1 MIQHAK
7 HLLLGFIIIFISS
20 GFAQAQ
26 LLNVESIRAD
36 ADTSGWYGQLNFNL
50 SLSQYDDQV
59 LQFTNNTN
67 ISFFSEKHAYLFLN
81 RLKLVNLD
89 GASVISSGYS
99 HLRSTFV
106 RENRISPELFL
117 QYQYNNNL
125 GLQNRFLAGA
135 GFRYTLFNSDSWEG
149 SFSSSVMAEY
159 EEWQEDGLPL
169 VENEYIKSSS
179 NLSLRGI
186 LNPQTS
192 FLLIG
197 YYQARP
203 SEFFE
208 ARSILETQLQV
219 KINKHISLSVQFA
232 ASYDADPVID
242 IPNWTYELSNGLVIK
257 F

>member
-67 ISFFSEKHAYLFLN
+67 ISFFSEK
-81 RLKLVNLD
+81 
-89 GASVISSGYS
+89 
-99 HLRSTFV
+99 
-106 RENRISPELFL
+106 
-117 QYQYNNNL
+117 YQYNNNL

>member
-1 MIQHAK
+1 MIQHTK
-7 HLLLGFIIIFISS
+7 YLLFGFFLILLSS
-20 GFAQAQ
+20 AQLQAQ
-26 LLNVESIRAD
+26 LLNVESVRAD
-36 ADTSGWYGQLNFNL
+36 ADTTGWHGQLLFDL

-67 ISFFSEKHAYLFLN
+67 ISYFSEKHAYLFLN
-81 RLKLVNLD
+81 KLKLVNLD

-99 HLRSTFV
+99 HLRSTFL
-106 RENRISPELFL
+106 RENRLSPELFM

-135 GFRYTLFNSDSWEG
+135 GFRYTLFDTKSWVG
-149 SFSSSVMAEY
+149 SFSTSVMAEY
-159 EEWQEDGLPL
+159 EEWQEAGLPSI
-169 VENEYIKSSS
+169 ENEYLKSSS

-203 SEFFE
+203 TAFFE

-232 ASYDADPVID
+232 AAYDADPVID

>member
-1 MIQHAK
+1 MIQHVK
-7 HLLLGFIIIFISS
+7 YLLLSFVTVLFLSVPG
-20 GFAQAQ
+20 QAQ
-26 LLNVESIRAD
+26 LLNVESVRAN
-36 ADTSGWYGQLNFNL
+36 ADTTGWYGQLNFDL
-50 SLSQYDDQV
+50 SFSQYNEQV

-67 ISFFSEKHAYLFLN
+67 ISYFSKKHAYLFLN
-81 RLKLVNLD
+81 KLKLVNLD

-106 RENRISPELFL
+106 RENRFSPELFL

-135 GFRYTLFNSDSWEG
+135 GFRYTLFDTDSWVG
-149 SFSSSVMAEY
+149 SFSSALMAEY
-159 EEWQEDGLPL
+159 EEWQVSGLPS
-169 VENEYIKSSS
+169 VENEYLKSSS

-203 SEFFE
+203 AAFFE
-208 ARSILETQLQV
+208 ARSILETQLEV

-232 ASYDADPVID
+232 ASYDAAPVIA